1 MHGERM
7 AKVMLEY
14 AMHLRKPLRLL
25 EAQEREEDGERAMRR
40 CKARGQPPERRR
52 SFRGPH
58 APPSVASPFRSS
70 SSASLHNTTHV
81 SQHPMVIEDPKAQQK
96 HNDTNV
102 GMTSSMG
109 HLLKSAVRVEVRGK
123 HGKSIELSVEPATTI
138 EAIVHHWAYF
148 LEQTDP
154 DVAVDV
160 NRVE

>member
-1 MHGERM
+1 MENGLCVAARPEVNLLKD
-7 AKVMLEY
+7 ADLFG
-14 AMHLRKPLRLL
+14 APMHLHL
-25 EAQEREEDGERAMRR
+25 
-40 CKARGQPPERRR
+40 
-52 SFRGPH
+52 
-58 APPSVASPFRSS
+58 RSS
-70 SSASLHNTTHV
+70 SSAFLHNTTHA

-96 HNDTNV
+96 HNDTNA